1 MYYSVGI
8 YWVLII
14 LSRTPIVHQI
24 SVVIHHPYDDNDDD
38 DDIVMVI
45 FITTTYYVPG
55 LI

>member
-8 YWVLII
+8 YWGLII

-24 SVVIHHPYDDNDDD
+24 SVVIHHPYDDDDD
-38 DDIVMVI
+38 DDIAMVI
-45 FITTTYYVPG
+45 FITTTYYFPG